1 MYSSVYNLYTTYIYK
16 RYIHIIHYSYTILCM
31 SIFKYLLKMTLSL
44 SECYIVLPNHM
55 SMWKVQFFRK
65 TIIRSTISHYDF
77 YTNKSLLGGR
87 SAQFVAQF
95 YNKRNNKK
103 NRLSIIAYRNR
114 SHLELRQLETVCE
127 FANCAGRGRGLG
139 ERQIS
144 EDMTPTHIYIS
155 SWSKSMD
162 GKGFKKTNARL

>member
-1 MYSSVYNLYTTYIYK
+1 MCMTINYIQVYYTKFYIYIHIKLTYIYVYSSVYNLYTTYIYK

-87 SAQFVAQF
+87 SAQFVVQF

-103 NRLSIIAYRNR
+103 KIDYRLSRIEID
-114 SHLELRQLETVCE
+114 L
-127 FANCAGRGRGLG
+127 
-139 ERQIS
+139 IS
-144 EDMTPTHIYIS
+144 NWGS
-155 SWSKSMD
+155 
-162 GKGFKKTNARL
+162 

>member
-1 MYSSVYNLYTTYIYK
+1 MCMTINYIQVYYTKFYIYIYTYKANIYICVFQCIQPIYNIYK

-103 NRLSIIAYRNR
+103 KIDYRLSRIEID
-114 SHLELRQLETVCE
+114 L
-127 FANCAGRGRGLG
+127 
-139 ERQIS
+139 IS
-144 EDMTPTHIYIS
+144 NWGS
-155 SWSKSMD
+155 
-162 GKGFKKTNARL
+162 